1 MRVANVPNAITAARI
16 VLAPVFLWLYVTE
29 HTGWALAAFAAAA
42 ATDALDG
49 LAARLLHQQTALGAL
64 LDAGAD
70 KLLTACA
77 LVALA
82 WRGQLPWWM
91 PALVLGRD
99 ALLSTGA
106 AFLAATKH
114 PMEIAPTRLGKYA
127 TALLAAT
134 IALALLAGFG
144 GVERSRAAPW
154 IAAPGLL
161 ASLLVV
167 VSTVQYAYY
176 FARGLKAERSDSA
189 GG

>member
-1 MRVANVPNAITAARI
+1 VRALNVPNAITAARI
-16 VLAPVFLWLYVTE
+16 VLAPVFLWLYVTQ
-29 HTGWALAAFAAAA
+29 HTGWALVAFAAAA

-49 LAARLLHQQTALGAL
+49 LAARLLHEHTALGAL

-82 WRGQLPWWM
+82 WRGQLPWWL

-134 IALALLAGFG
+134 IVLALLAGFG
-144 GVERSRAAPW
+144 RVERARAAPW

-161 ASLLVV
+161 AALLVV
-167 VSTVQYAYY
+167 VSSAQYAYY
-176 FARGLKAERSDSA
+176 FARGLRSRRPDPS
-189 GG
+189 GT